1 MFRSVGLLASL
12 LLAGLGSN
20 VIHRLAVAPDVA
32 DFSKDL
38 GGLLMSESASSSSIH
53 PAFGHIRPY
62 PSSYIH
68 IQLVRIAIHNVCQSG
83 FQGPTG
89 PASQI
94 FGKNF
99 FY

>member
-38 GGLLMSESASSSSIH
+38 GG
-53 PAFGHIRPY
+53 
-62 PSSYIH
+62 
-68 IQLVRIAIHNVCQSG
+68 
-83 FQGPTG
+83 
-89 PASQI
+89 
-94 FGKNF
+94 
-99 FY
+99 